1 MKIFVFLAVF
11 SSAFAIGYARPINN
25 QSLFQ
30 KVLPNKYLVNVSA
43 TEKQFPAAEE
53 IEVNGETLLACCYRD
68 NKPQD
73 ADDESGQPV
82 HIAFFEKEKDGS
94 FRLMNQPN
102 PIRNS
107 NFTDKLL
114 QPWIESVPVNQKT
127 QAIVVMFHGSADAT
141 IYCVFDYENNR
152 LRFLDS
158 KVATDCEMKDLNNNG
173 EKELIFK
180 THNFANVYEPPIIY
194 RIVNGS
200 LVEAGSQFPN
210 FYKKVIAEYEQMLQ
224 SSADS
229 GGADIIKMMK
239 LNAYG
244 IVDDPNKKTYGEQ
257 LKSEIKSEISKI
269 KTDPDW
275 KIVAPNQP
283 AYKPEDRKAL
293 NMNYEVKRLE
303 RDLER
308 VDKIIGAN

>member
-257 LKSEIKSEISKI
+257 LKSEINNEISKM
-269 KTDPDW
+269 KSDPDW